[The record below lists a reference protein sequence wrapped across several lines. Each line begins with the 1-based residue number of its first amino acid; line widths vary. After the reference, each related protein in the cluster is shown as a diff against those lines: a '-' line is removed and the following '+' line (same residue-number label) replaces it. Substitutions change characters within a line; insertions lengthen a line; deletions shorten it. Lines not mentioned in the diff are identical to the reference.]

1 MSALKHFIR
10 MVPIFIPLLL
20 VAQPVWFG
28 YFESNLD
35 GFGMSN
41 ESFAT
46 GYHKLR
52 LDLEA
57 TPSRRVTIGANVNA
71 QRYFGETTYNLADFV
86 PPTVFINS
94 LGGVLDFPV
103 IFSDSTYLDNLY
115 ARVALGKM
123 DITLGKQQL
132 SFGPGYVWNPTD
144 IFNFKQLLDPTYE
157 QTGVTAIRL
166 AWQAKNWL
174 RIDVVTQPEN
184 SWQHSTKYLQ
194 VKVNAP
200 FGDLTLNGGQY
211 LWSKMEIRPALILPV
226 EPGAPPF
233 AILEN
238 TTRRTLV
245 GGSLNGEIAGMGIW
259 IEGAQNRFSADSLN
273 FYELSAGVDY
283 TFTNGLYLMGEGLVN
298 SDGVTTI
305 DSLDLSRFL
314 QYFQGDIH
322 SLYQHYLFLQMAYP
336 LTGLLSGSALGYVN
350 LDDKSWI
357 VSPTLSYSV
366 SDNVVLE
373 GMFSWMGGGNDTEFG
388 IQQWQSRVR
397 MKAYF

>member
-1 MSALKHFIR
+1 MRALKHFIR

-20 VAQPVWFG
+20 AAQPVWFG

-41 ESFAT
+41 ESFTT

-52 LDLEA
+52 LDVEA
-57 TPSRRVTIGANVNA
+57 TPSPRVTIGANVNA
-71 QRYFGETTYNLADFV
+71 QRYFGETAFNLADFV
-86 PPTVFINS
+86 PANVFINS

-103 IFSDSTYLDNLY
+103 TFSDSTYLDNLY
-115 ARVALGKM
+115 VRIALGM
-123 DITLGKQQL
+123 VDITLGKQQL

-157 QTGVTAIRL
+157 QTGVNAIRL

-174 RIDVVTQPEN
+174 RFDVVTRPEN

-194 VKVNAP
+194 LKTNAP
-200 FGDLTLNGGQY
+200 FGDITLNAGDY
-211 LWSKMEIRPALILPV
+211 PWSRTEIRPTQNLPV

-233 AILEN
+233 AIYEN
-238 TTRRTLV
+238 TNQRTLV
-245 GGSLNGEIAGMGIW
+245 GGSFNGEIAGMGIW
-259 IEGAQNRFSADSLN
+259 IEGAQNRFSVDSLN

-283 TFTNGLYLMGEGLVN
+283 TFASGLYLMGEGLVN

-314 QYFQGDIH
+314 QYFNGEIH
-322 SLYQHYLFLQMAYP
+322 SLYQHYLFLQAAYP
-336 LTGLLSGSALGYVN
+336 LTNLLSGSAFGYVN

-388 IQQWQSRVR
+388 VQQWQSRVR